1 MVQGSF
7 KGRTRLCVFLP
18 RQRSLQLNPGA
29 TVKGLEDGSR
39 PFPLCFAFSDW
50 LRGQSSGG
58 RSARATAA
66 AGKEQKPLGSQLLG
80 EVGPSFSLVVFLAFR
95 GNG

>member
-1 MVQGSF
+1 MEVHGSF

-39 PFPLCFAFSDW
+39 PFPMCFSRVQA
-50 LRGQSSGG
+50 GG
-58 RSARATAA
+58 RR
-66 AGKEQKPLGSQLLG
+66 ERWQQLGRSRSRSQLLG
-80 EVGPSFSLVVFLAFR
+80 EVGPSFSLVVFLVFC
-95 GNG
+95 GND